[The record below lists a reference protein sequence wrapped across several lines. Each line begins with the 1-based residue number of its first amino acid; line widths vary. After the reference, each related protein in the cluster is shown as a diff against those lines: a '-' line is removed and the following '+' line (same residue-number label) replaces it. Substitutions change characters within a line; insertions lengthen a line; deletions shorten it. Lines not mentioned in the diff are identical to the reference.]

1 METININ
8 KEVKKPRQ
16 KVLDPIKLEEQEVY
30 MDKVRVLNE
39 KWAKK
44 KRRKPTVGLGTF
56 GCQMKRQK
64 VLDPIKLEEQE
75 VYMDKV
81 RVLNEKWAKKKRRK
95 PTVGLG
101 TFGCQMNCYTMKK

>member
-16 KVLDPIKLEEQEVY
+16 KVLEIL
-30 MDKVRVLNE
+30 
-39 KWAKK
+39 
-44 KRRKPTVGLGTF
+44 
-56 GCQMKRQK
+56 
-64 VLDPIKLEEQE
+64 IKLEEQE

-101 TFGCQMNCYTMKK
+101 TFGCQMNYYTMKK

>member
-39 KWAKK
+39 KW
-44 KRRKPTVGLGTF
+44 T
-56 GCQMKRQK
+56 
-64 VLDPIKLEEQE
+64 
-75 VYMDKV
+75 
-81 RVLNEKWAKKKRRK
+81 KKKRRK

-101 TFGCQMNCYTMKK
+101 TFGCQMNYYTMKK

>member
-56 GCQMKRQK
+56 GCQMNYLNTIQ
-64 VLDPIKLEEQE
+64 EE
-75 VYMDKV
+75 YYG
-81 RVLNEKWAKKKRRK
+81 KKD
-95 PTVGLG
+95 VEAV
-101 TFGCQMNCYTMKK
+101 